1 VPGARQ
7 ARRLHHNLVLFD
19 DGRLTVLQV
28 ATLVARISQFDGENA
43 VKKLL
48 MALAVLGVQFLPA
61 MNVLSPASPLASVAQ
76 AGRRQTVIT
85 HTNVKRNG
93 TVKVKSYTVRGW
105 VRR

>member
-1 VPGARQ
+1 M
-7 ARRLHHNLVLFD
+7 
-19 DGRLTVLQV
+19 
-28 ATLVARISQFDGENA
+28 A

-48 MALAVLGVQFLPA
+48 MLLAVVGVQFVPA
-61 MNVLSPASPLASVAQ
+61 MNLFPEDSSVASVAQ

-93 TVKVKSYTVRGW
+93 TVRVKSFAVRGW